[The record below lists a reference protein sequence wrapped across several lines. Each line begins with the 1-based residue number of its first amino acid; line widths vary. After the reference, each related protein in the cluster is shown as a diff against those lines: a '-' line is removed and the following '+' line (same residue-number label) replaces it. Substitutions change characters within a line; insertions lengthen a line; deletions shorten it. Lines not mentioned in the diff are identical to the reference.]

1 MPICGPLF
9 QSDIQTNP
17 RDSKVDQIKH
27 RIFWGLIYKYRQLAM
42 EFNLMLHGGRF
53 HEGDKFGEIP
63 ICKKILSDIENLN
76 ETDKTQIDE
85 IKNKMLEISKIID
98 EIQIRTTQ
106 QVLSKFI
113 ERLKELEPLV
123 RSDK

>member
-1 MPICGPLF
+1 MPIIGPLF
-9 QSDIQTNP
+9 TSDIRTDP
-17 RDSKVDQIKH
+17 SDSPIDQIKH
-27 RIFWGLIYKYRQLAM
+27 RIFWGLIYKYRQFAM
-42 EFNLMLHGGRF
+42 EFNLMLHGGKF
-53 HEGDKFGEIP
+53 QEGDKFGEVP

-106 QVLSKFI
+106 PILSKFI
-113 ERLKELEPLV
+113 EKLEELEPLV
-123 RSDK
+123 R

>member
-1 MPICGPLF
+1 
-9 QSDIQTNP
+9 
-17 RDSKVDQIKH
+17 
-27 RIFWGLIYKYRQLAM
+27 M

-53 HEGDKFGEIP
+53 QEGDKFGEIS

-76 ETDKTQIDE
+76 ETEKTQLNEVKD
-85 IKNKMLEISKIID
+85 KMLEISKIID

-113 ERLKELEPLV
+113 EKLKELEPLV
-123 RSDK
+123 RSAK